1 MDKNLKNALI
11 IIALCSLLQGC
22 TIRDLWNGLLDF
34 NFLYLFAFIVGIVIL
49 FSIFIFIGTI
59 WDNIWNK
66 LYEIFPSLKSF
77 IGKLLSWIEKIW
89 NGILIF
95 IGWSWIVLVLLG
107 ILMGLYALF
116 VGLQLKKFNCHTS
129 TYRLGVVTHLPT

>member
-34 NFLYLFAFIVGIVIL
+34 NFLYLFGFIFAIL
-49 FSIFIFIGTI
+49 ILMSIFIFIGTI

-66 LYEIFPSLKSF
+66 LYEIFPSLESF

-89 NGILIF
+89 TGFSFLWTGALVLVLFVGILI
-95 IGWSWIVLVLLG
+95 
-107 ILMGLYALF
+107 GLYMVF
-116 VGLQLKKFNCHTS
+116 EWVYS
-129 TYRLGVVTHLPT
+129 VVSH

>member
-1 MDKNLKNALI
+1 MDKNLKNALL
-11 IIALCSLLQGC
+11 IIALCFLLQGC

-34 NFLYLFAFIVGIVIL
+34 NFLYLFGFIFAIL
-49 FSIFIFIGTI
+49 ILMSIFIFIGTI

-116 VGLQLKKFNCHTS
+116 VGL
-129 TYRLGVVTHLPT
+129 

>member
-34 NFLYLFAFIVGIVIL
+34 NFLYLFGFIFGIAIL
-49 FSIFIFIGTI
+49 MSILIFIETI

-66 LYEIFPSLKSF
+66 LYEIFPSLESF
-77 IGKLLSWIEKIW
+77 IEKLLSWIEKIW
-89 NGILIF
+89 TGFSFLWIGALVLVLFVGILI
-95 IGWSWIVLVLLG
+95 
-107 ILMGLYALF
+107 GLYAGF
-116 VGLQLKKFNCHTS
+116 EWVYSIVSH
-129 TYRLGVVTHLPT
+129 

>member
-1 MDKNLKNALI
+1 VFIKVNDMDKNLKNALI

-116 VGLQLKKFNCHTS
+116 VGL
-129 TYRLGVVTHLPT
+129 

>member
-1 MDKNLKNALI
+1 MDKNLKNALL
-11 IIALCSLLQGC
+11 IIALCFLLQGC

-34 NFLYLFAFIVGIVIL
+34 NFLYLFGFIFGIAIL
-49 FSIFIFIGTI
+49 MSIFIFIGTI

-89 NGILIF
+89 TGFSILWTGALVLILFGAILI
-95 IGWSWIVLVLLG
+95 
-107 ILMGLYALF
+107 GLYAGF
-116 VGLQLKKFNCHTS
+116 EWVYS
-129 TYRLGVVTHLPT
+129 VVSH